1 MNMRAIL
8 IWGAVILFGLLWWM
22 RRSANQRSKR

>member
-1 MNMRAIL
+1 MDMKAIGL
-8 IWGAVILFGLLWWM
+8 WAAVIVIGLLWWM